1 MAKAKA
7 GGYTHGL
14 MSQAPRI
21 LVVDDMKDT
30 AWMVTLM
37 LESRGYSTAHAF
49 DGRRALAAVRDFR
62 PDVILLNWGMPGLDG
77 LDVLDALK
85 ARKETARI
93 KVIMTSA
100 LPRAALFRDAGADGF
115 LPLPFSIPLAEAAI
129 RHVLQPG
136 PAEFVVAST
145 DRLVLSLGAR

>member
-1 MAKAKA
+1 
-7 GGYTHGL
+7 
-14 MSQAPRI
+14 MSQAPKV

-30 AWMVTLM
+30 AWMLALM
-37 LESRGYSTAHAF
+37 LETRGFLTASAF
-49 DGRRALAAVRDFR
+49 DGRQALSAVREFK

-93 KVIMTSA
+93 KVLMTSA
-100 LPRAALFRDAGADGF
+100 LPRALLFREAGADGY
-115 LPLPFSIPLAEAAI
+115 LPLPFSIPVAEAAI

-136 PAEFVVAST
+136 PAEFVVAGNGPVVFASG
-145 DRLVLSLGAR
+145 RYF